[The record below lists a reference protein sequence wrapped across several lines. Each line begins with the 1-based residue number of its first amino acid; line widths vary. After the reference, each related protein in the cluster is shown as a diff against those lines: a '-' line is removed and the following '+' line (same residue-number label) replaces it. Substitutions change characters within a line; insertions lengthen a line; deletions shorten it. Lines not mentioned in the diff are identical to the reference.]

1 MPTLPTNSINLSSG
15 VQFEQQPSLTWGID
29 QTGQRIRGTVD
40 QYPAVRQAVEILVNV
55 ERFRWQIYQPY
66 TGMQWEGLV
75 GQDPGYVAAEM
86 QRRLQEA
93 LSMDDRVLGITAF
106 DYVMSDDQMTAV
118 VNVSTVY
125 GDVETELEVT
135 V

>member
-1 MPTLPTNSINLSSG
+1 MPTLPTDSIDLSSG
-15 VQFEQQPSLTWGID
+15 VQFGQQPSLTWGID
-29 QTGQRIRGTVD
+29 QASQRICGTVD
-40 QYPAVRQAVEILVNV
+40 QYPAVRQAVETLVNV

-75 GQDPGYVAAEM
+75 GQDPGYAAAEM
-86 QRRLQEA
+86 QRRLRDA

-106 DYVMSDDQMTAV
+106 DCVMSDDQMTAT
-118 VNVSTVY
+118 VNISTVY
-125 GDVETELEVT
+125 GDVETKLEVT